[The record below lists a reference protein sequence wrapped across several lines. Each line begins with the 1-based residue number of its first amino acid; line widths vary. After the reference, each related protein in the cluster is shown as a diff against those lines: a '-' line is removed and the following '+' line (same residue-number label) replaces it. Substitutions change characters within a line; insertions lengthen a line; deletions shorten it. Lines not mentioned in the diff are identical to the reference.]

1 MRTTLAEAEV
11 AATRGGQIMEK
22 DTENLY
28 KIDDVAELAGVAKST
43 VSNYLN
49 GRKVRAKNK
58 EKIDQAIRSL
68 NYHPNIIARG
78 LKSSKVYSVGV
89 LVSSLRES
97 FSNIILS
104 YVENYLQERNYAVI
118 ICSTEDD
125 RTRQAEKIRFLLER
139 RVDGFILLSSII
151 TAEDVAP
158 IREAGKPFVM
168 VDRMVEGCVCDCV
181 CIDNVSAIKRLIRYV
196 AERGHRR
203 IALISGEEE
212 YSAQLRRAG
221 YEQGMKECGLAVRQ
235 DYILRE
241 PYTIQGGYD
250 GMLRLQKSCPDATA
264 AIISNYEQTA
274 GFIMAA
280 NEFSLNI
287 PDDLSV
293 VGFDNLNLASL
304 ARPKLTMATQPMQE
318 MGIKAAELIYRRIS
332 KNWDGFPFTHM
343 FDAVLEAG
351 ASVKDLR

>member
-1 MRTTLAEAEV
+1 MA
-11 AATRGGQIMEK
+11 K

-28 KIDDVAELAGVAKST
+28 KIDDVAERAGVAKST

-58 EKIDQAIRSL
+58 EKIDEAIRSL

-78 LKSSKVYSVGV
+78 LKNSKVYSVGV

-104 YVENYLQERNYAVI
+104 YIENYLQERNYAVI

-125 RTRQAEKIRFLLER
+125 RVRQREKIRFLLER
-139 RVDGFILLSSII
+139 RVDGFILLSSVI

-158 IREAGKPFVM
+158 IRDAGKPFVM
-168 VDRMVEGCVCDCV
+168 VDRMVEGCVCDSI
-181 CIDNVSAIKRLIRYV
+181 CIDNVSATKQLIRYV
-196 AERGHRR
+196 AGRGHRR

-212 YSAQLRRAG
+212 YSARLRRAG
-221 YEQGMKECGLAVRQ
+221 YEQGMRECGLEINEH
-235 DYILRE
+235 DILRE

-250 GMLRLQKSCPDATA
+250 GMLRLRKTCPDATA
-264 AIISNYEQTA
+264 VIISNYEQTA

-287 PDDLSV
+287 PDDISV

-304 ARPKLTMATQPMQE
+304 ARPKLTMVSQPMQA
-318 MGIKAAELIYRRIS
+318 MGVKAAELIYRRIS
-332 KNWDGFPFTHM
+332 KNKEDFPFTKM
-343 FDAVLEAG
+343 FDVVLEEG